1 MASLLEEA
9 LPERAVR
16 EPETAG
22 PDTRLL
28 HGLVGEVR
36 TDLVV
41 THYSDKLFIAVTQ
54 LGKLGTILEAGKEEA
69 REGPEGAGRGRPVFG
84 VSVLL
89 GREREEDRLLARML
103 AERLPLGGRSLVL
116 CVGIKDLT
124 PNKVTKLVEFI
135 MAKL

>member
-1 MASLLEEA
+1 
-9 LPERAVR
+9 
-16 EPETAG
+16 
-22 PDTRLL
+22 
-28 HGLVGEVR
+28 
-36 TDLVV
+36 
-41 THYSDKLFIAVTQ
+41 
-54 LGKLGTILEAGKEEA
+54 
-69 REGPEGAGRGRPVFG
+69 VFG

-124 PNKVTKLVEFI
+124 PTKVTKLVEFI